1 MCASCSSPLV
11 QPSVGRPRS
20 YCSAGCRQSAYE
32 RRRRRRPRNDWHTPP
47 EVRAA
52 VLARWPVTLDAAACS
67 VSALVPSYLGP
78 DHPDP
83 ARKDALAFDDW
94 AELAGDGVV
103 YLNPPYLP
111 AVLLGRFLARAAATG
126 RAGSPVVGLVP
137 ASTGT
142 RWWWEHVVETG
153 AAVEFLRGRL
163 AFTGPHATPGQCAPW
178 SSALVVWRG

>member
-1 MCASCSSPLV
+1 M
-11 QPSVGRPRS
+11 
-20 YCSAGCRQSAYE
+20 
-32 RRRRRRPRNDWHTPP
+32 
-47 EVRAA
+47 
-52 VLARWPVTLDAAACS
+52 LARWPVTLDAAACS